1 VAAPAGEDNEQADWV
16 QRDFGLA
23 APIASHLRTRCGP
36 SMLLLAGCSL
46 VLGAGNLAG
55 ARSPRENKLL
65 LVQFF
70 LKKILLL
77 DSQTNKTKQG
87 KHPSNGQLPLLT
99 ELNHRGARRKFNTN
113 KTCKNLFTAYDMNG
127 KNKLAQNFDVRSIY
141 KLHKPT
147 KLQNLG

>member
-1 VAAPAGEDNEQADWV
+1 
-16 QRDFGLA
+16 
-23 APIASHLRTRCGP
+23 
-36 SMLLLAGCSL
+36 
-46 VLGAGNLAG
+46 
-55 ARSPRENKLL
+55 
-65 LVQFF
+65 VQFF

-127 KNKLAQNFDVRSIY
+127 KK
-141 KLHKPT
+141 
-147 KLQNLG
+147 

>member
-1 VAAPAGEDNEQADWV
+1 MNIV
-16 QRDFGLA
+16 
-23 APIASHLRTRCGP
+23 
-36 SMLLLAGCSL
+36 
-46 VLGAGNLAG
+46 
-55 ARSPRENKLL
+55 
-65 LVQFF
+65 
-70 LKKILLL
+70 
-77 DSQTNKTKQG
+77 
-87 KHPSNGQLPLLT
+87 HPSNGQLPLLT